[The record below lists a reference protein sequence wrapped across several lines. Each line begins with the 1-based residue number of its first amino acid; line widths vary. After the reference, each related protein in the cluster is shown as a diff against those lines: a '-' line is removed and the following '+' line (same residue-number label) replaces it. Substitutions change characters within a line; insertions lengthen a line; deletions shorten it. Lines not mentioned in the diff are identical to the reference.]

1 MAKTEIS
8 WFEPSF
14 KRALQMMSY
23 PNFLAQLVEFG
34 NIGKDCMNDDETI
47 EFLSAYVS
55 IEQFNP
61 AVENTASTAVEGL
74 CT

>member
-1 MAKTEIS
+1 
-8 WFEPSF
+8 
-14 KRALQMMSY
+14 MMSY
-23 PNFLAQLVEFG
+23 SNILAQLVEFG

-61 AVENTASTAVEGL
+61 AVANTASTAVEGL
-74 CT
+74 CTLLRN